1 MKKSTSRILI
11 IALTLILIFSFAGC
25 GGPQEEDEPQAP
37 ANRLEEILARG
48 YIEVI
53 MEPYF
58 APFEFIDP
66 AKSGDEQY
74 VGCDVEIAKAIAE
87 DLDVELRIIP
97 LEFSAVLAGIT
108 EGKYDLAISALS
120 YTPARAENMEMS
132 DGYYISE
139 AGDGYGML
147 IREEDLAKYTDA
159 ASFAEAVLVAQSGSI
174 QEMFINTQIPE
185 YKELKLVS
193 ASTDGYLMVSEGKAD
208 AAAVAIE
215 TAKLY
220 ATANPGVTVAED
232 FRFEED
238 GTTNSTRIG
247 IPKGESELTEKVNEI
262 IAKLMDEGKII
273 EWYNQYAEYASTLG
287 I

>member
-1 MKKSTSRILI
+1 MKKSLSLVLALLLALSVS
-11 IALTLILIFSFAGC
+11 IAFSGC
-25 GGPQEEDEPQAP
+25 GGSTDAEETQ
-37 ANRLEEILARG
+37 NRLDEIIARG

-66 AKSGDEQY
+66 SKEGDEQY

-87 DLDVELRIIP
+87 ELGVELRIIP

-108 EGKYDLAISALS
+108 EGKYDMAISALG

-132 DGYYISE
+132 IGYYISE
-139 AGDGYGML
+139 AGEGYGML
-147 IREEDLAKYTDA
+147 VREEDADKYTSTE
-159 ASFAEAVLVAQSGSI
+159 SFEEAVLVAQSGSL
-174 QEMFINTQIPE
+174 QEMFINTQIPK

-193 ASTDGYLMVSEGKAD
+193 ASPDGYLMVSEGKAD
-208 AAAVAIE
+208 AAAVSIA
-215 TAKLY
+215 TAQLY
-220 ATANPGVTVAED
+220 ADANPGVVVANE

-238 GTTNSTRIG
+238 ETTSGTRIAM
-247 IPKGESELTEKVNEI
+247 PKGEVELTAKINEI
-262 IAKLMDEGKII
+262 IEKLMAEGTII
-273 EWYNQYAEYASTLG
+273 EWYNYYAEYAATLG

>member
-11 IALTLILIFSFAGC
+11 IALSLILIFSFAGC
-25 GGPQEEDEPQAP
+25 GGPQEEGEPQEP
-37 ANRLEEILARG
+37 ANRLEDILARG

-87 DLDVELRIIP
+87 ELGVELRIIP

-147 IREEDLAKYTDA
+147 IREEDLDKYTDA

-215 TAKLY
+215 TAMLY
-220 ATANPGVTVAED
+220 ADANPGVTVAES

-247 IPKGESELTEKVNEI
+247 IPKGEIELTEKVNEV

>member
-1 MKKSTSRILI
+1 MKKYTSLALV
-11 IALTLILIFSFAGC
+11 IALSMLLALSLAGC
-25 GGPQEEDEPQAP
+25 GGTQETGEAQEP
-37 ANRLEEILARG
+37 ANRLEAILDRG

-87 DLDVELRIIP
+87 DLGVELRIIP

-108 EGKYDLAISALS
+108 EGKYDLAISALG

-147 IREEDLAKYTDA
+147 IREEDLDKYTDA
-159 ASFAEAVLVAQSGSI
+159 ASFADAVLVAQSGSL

-215 TAKLY
+215 TAMLY
-220 ATANPGVTVAED
+220 ADANPGVTVAKD

-247 IPKGESELTEKVNEI
+247 IPKGETELTEKVNEV
-262 IAKLMDEGKII
+262 IARLMDEGKII